1 MTDNVI
7 STDQGTGRVAPA
19 RQTGF
24 YYNWG
29 PQAWID
35 MWMSNSMLVKK
46 AMPIISHTFVPI
58 LRLSGD
64 KEQVDR
70 DYADIKSRREILKWS
85 DSPREKWRKRYGNFV
100 REVEWALLELRK
112 HFSQKQYEE
121 IVIGTSVSLS
131 YETSADFIAM
141 MRSMSEKNKNK
152 KPRASKDGST
162 KPGRWATFMFQT
174 FNPAHWLTGPATI
187 TEYDP
192 ANGLTVMEIPDCG
205 WHTCADAAT
214 LPNPNALP
222 EEGCLNICKGPFE
235 ALFNG
240 EGGGLKME
248 FDPHLPE
255 TSCTVRMSWQT
266 AGNTGAAGHA

>member
-1 MTDNVI
+1 MNNKQII
-7 STDQGTGRVAPA
+7 SSDQGIGRAAPVQ
-19 RQTGF
+19 RSGW

-70 DYADIKSRREILKWS
+70 DYEAIKARREIVKRFE
-85 DSPREKWRKRYGNFV
+85 SPREKWRKRYGNFV
-100 REVEWALLELRK
+100 REAEWALLELRK
-112 HFSQKQYEE
+112 YYSQKQYEE
-121 IVIGTSVSLS
+121 IVIGTSVALS
-131 YETSADFIAM
+131 HETSPEFLKM
-141 MRSMSEKNKNK
+141 MNSASEKNKNK
-152 KPRASKDGST
+152 KTRKPKDGGPQ
-162 KPGRWATFMFQT
+162 KPGRWSTFLFET

-187 TEYDP
+187 TEFDP
-192 ANGLTVMEIPDCG
+192 GKGLTVMEIPDCA
-205 WHTCADAAT
+205 WHRCGRQED

-235 ALFNG
+235 VLFNG
-240 EGGGLKME
+240 ENGGLKME
-248 FDPHLPE
+248 FEPHLPE
-255 TSCTVRMSWQT
+255 TSCTVRMSWAT
-266 AGNTGAAGHA
+266 D

>member
-1 MTDNVI
+1 MADNAVI
-7 STDQGTGRVAPA
+7 ASDRSSGRVAA
-19 RQTGF
+19 AQKSGF

-35 MWMSNSMLVKK
+35 MWMSDSMLVKK
-46 AMPIISHTFVPI
+46 AMPLVSHTFVPI

-70 DYADIKSRREILKWS
+70 DYAEIRSRREIVKWS
-85 DSPREKWRKRYGNFV
+85 NSPREKWRKRYGNFV

-112 HFSQKQYEE
+112 HYSQQQYEE
-121 IVIGTSVSLS
+121 IVIGTSVAVSQ
-131 YETSADFIAM
+131 ETSGDFLKM
-141 MRSMSEKNKNK
+141 MNSMGDKNKNK
-152 KPRASKDGST
+152 KTKPAKDGT
-162 KPGRWATFMFQT
+162 GKPGRWTTFLFQT

-187 TEYDP
+187 AEFDP
-192 ANGLTVMEIPDCG
+192 SNGRMVMEIPDCG
-205 WHTCADAAT
+205 WHTCARAES
-214 LPNPNALP
+214 LPNPDALP

-235 ALFNG
+235 AMFKG

-255 TSCTVRMSWQT
+255 TSCTVRMSWST
-266 AGNTGAAGHA
+266 R

>member
-1 MTDNVI
+1 MSDQTLI
-7 STDQGTGRVAPA
+7 STDRGTGRVAGP
-19 RQTGF
+19 QKSGF

-70 DYADIKSRREILKWS
+70 DYEQIKSRREIIQRF
-85 DSPREKWRKRYGNFV
+85 DSPRERWRKRYGNFV

-112 HFSQKQYEE
+112 HYSQKQYEE
-121 IVIGTSVSLS
+121 IVIGTSVALS
-131 YETSADFIAM
+131 YETSADFLKM
-141 MRSMSEKNKNK
+141 MNSMSDQNK
-152 KPRASKDGST
+152 KKKTKLTADGSPA
-162 KPGRWATFMFQT
+162 KPGRWSTFLFET

-187 TEYDP
+187 TEFDP
-192 ANGLTVMEIPDCG
+192 GRGLTVMEIPDCA
-205 WHTCADAAT
+205 WHTCGAQNQ

-240 EGGGLKME
+240 AGGGLKME

-255 TSCTVRMSWQT
+255 TSCTVRMSWAT
-266 AGNTGAAGHA
+266 S